1 MCNVWCTQIF
11 WTVDSNKD
19 NKFPPIN
26 VLNVMRGFR
35 HPDIPHHVTPY
46 RFETR
51 NGDRH
56 KIAQIRQVHRE
67 RVGKGYHYHYVVKTD
82 EERYFHLVLD
92 TQTFT
97 WRMIQEVDNELFFS

>member
-1 MCNVWCTQIF
+1 MDT
-11 WTVDSNKD
+11 S
-19 NKFPPIN
+19 KFPPIN
-26 VLNVMRGFR
+26 VLNIMRGFR

-51 NGDRH
+51 EGARH

-67 RVGKGYHYHYVVKTD
+67 RVGKTFHYHYVVQTD
-82 EERYFHLVLD
+82 EQRYFHLVLD
-92 TQTFT
+92 THTFT